1 MAKRISCA
9 NERQLSRQTK
19 RIIGYLFRLPLFP
32 FISSVFAHYFG
43 HTQPMPSVSPSHFSY
58 FASDLNN
65 LRSMHSQTCQAN
77 SELSP
82 NGLASRRRTIR
93 VYKKIKKR
101 VQVSNRKIIAQEGD
115 NNFVHSKE
123 VCQ

>member
-1 MAKRISCA
+1 
-9 NERQLSRQTK
+9 
-19 RIIGYLFRLPLFP
+19 
-32 FISSVFAHYFG
+32 
-43 HTQPMPSVSPSHFSY
+43 
-58 FASDLNN
+58 
-65 LRSMHSQTCQAN
+65 MHSQTCQAN

-93 VYKKIKKR
+93 VYKKEKSAR
-101 VQVSNRKIIAQEGD
+101 FETEKIIAQEGD

>member
-1 MAKRISCA
+1 M
-9 NERQLSRQTK
+9 
-19 RIIGYLFRLPLFP
+19 IGYLFELPLFP
-32 FISSVFAHYFG
+32 FISSMFAHYFG

-93 VYKKIKKR
+93 VYKDKEKSAR
-101 VQVSNRKIIAQEGD
+101 FETEKIIAQEGD